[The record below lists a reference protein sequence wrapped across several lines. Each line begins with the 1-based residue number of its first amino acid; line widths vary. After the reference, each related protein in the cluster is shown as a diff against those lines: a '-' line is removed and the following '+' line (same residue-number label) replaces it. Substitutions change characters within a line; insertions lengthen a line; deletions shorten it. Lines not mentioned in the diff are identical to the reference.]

1 MSNILLRIFRRDQW
15 INGFVSGLFLPV
27 VLFAGLLYLS
37 ESIGK
42 MAAGGENQSMHLLR
56 PRTLAL
62 LALFANMVLMQSFKS
77 LRWNQ
82 SMRGIAV
89 STFICVALWV
99 IKYASELF

>member
-1 MSNILLRIFRRDQW
+1 MYNILLRIFRRDQW

-27 VLFAGLLYLS
+27 VLFAGLLFLS

-42 MAAGGENQSMHLLR
+42 MATGGENQNLHLLR

-62 LALFANMVLMQSFKS
+62 LALFSNMILMQLFKK

-82 SMRGIAV
+82 SMRGMAV

-99 IKYASELF
+99 IKYAGELF

>member
-1 MSNILLRIFRRDQW
+1 MSDLLARIFRRDQW
-15 INGFVSGLFLPV
+15 INGLVSGLFLPI

-42 MAAGGENQSMHLLR
+42 MATGNENQDLHLLR

-62 LALFANMVLMQSFKS
+62 LALFANMVLMQAFKK

-82 SMRGIAV
+82 SMRGMAV

-99 IKYASELF
+99 FKYAGELF